1 MTVQE
6 YNDLYKRPMVKNVK
20 IVSSGGVTITNTN
33 IVSEQ
38 MSLEKSLC
46 SESNLRFGRC
56 EAACFKVRIADIDHD
71 FTGEWLNVAQ
81 DAKAD
86 IEGYLLTQD
95 GKYLYTEDGQRIQIE
110 YKRDIE
116 DLAQLGH
123 FKVYS
128 DKPDNDRR
136 WKNLTCYDRMYDIL
150 NADVA
155 AWYNE
160 LSFPMT
166 IKAFRDSF
174 FNYIGVTQKTTT
186 LVNDNFVTQGGFSV
200 TGSLSGKTVIEA
212 ICELNGVFG
221 VMVPDDE
228 FDYVSLANPDTLTLD
243 YYVDGTGSYED
254 YVTDVITG
262 ICAKGSE
269 SDIGTSVG
277 TTENVY
283 TIVNNPLINGTE
295 GTAALT
301 TALNNLLQN
310 ILSISF
316 RPFQVTT
323 YGNPMLPLGTRITIN
338 TRNQTIISY
347 VINKEM
353 TGVQGLR
360 DKISAKSDK
369 HQSENI
375 NSSYDEIYR
384 TKGKVHELKID
395 VDGLVSRMAT
405 TESKLDNDYYTKSQ
419 TESKISQTESEIM
432 TTVSNSYVTQ
442 ASYDSEIQN
451 LQDQIDGRIEYFDGN
466 VVPTLNN
473 PPANSWT
480 TTAAKDSHIGDLYRY
495 HHGTPEV
502 TDYYRFDKDTSTTPA
517 TYSWVVLGESQVD
530 EALRQAELANQ
541 KADAAQQQLDALQ
554 SDVEDNY
561 YTKSATD
568 SKIQQTANS
577 ITQSVSSTYETKSD
591 STSKFNTADANA
603 QGYANTALATANTN
617 AQGYANSA
625 KDAANAATDNKLTS
639 YYTKTQTDSQIAQ
652 TANSI
657 TSSVSSTYETK
668 SDATAKLNTANNNA
682 QTYANNA
689 RDSANASTDSKLQ
702 SYYTKNETDSQIQ
715 QTASSI
721 TSSVSSTYTTK
732 TEFNNLEVGGRNL
745 FLSTGTAK
753 SITINDLSGRTYGVA
768 DYYDAIDTTNNLF
781 KENDEITISFDWTA
795 NKSSG
800 TLTVEAAVGSPYNWG
815 TLVQA
820 IGTRNSSSNAIDLSA
835 TNKSGH
841 VEIIYKVSAA
851 VVAASTLKTL
861 RIREDGA
868 SGVLVT
874 LRNAKLE
881 RGNKATD
888 WSPAP
893 EDMKNYTDSVG
904 ASTLSTANSNA
915 QGYANTAQ
923 TAAISAANAATDNKL
938 QSYYTKT
945 ETNSQ
950 IQQTASSITQTVS
963 ETYTTKEEFNDL
975 QISGR
980 NVLLKTA
987 TPVTGTN
994 LTDGANVQFGNDPY
1008 KYFKT
1013 LSNWGLAV
1021 GDTVMCSFDWESNS
1035 VKGTL
1040 KCGFDVAPWEV
1051 FGLLEFSSTN
1061 TGSGHCEFKA
1071 TVASNW
1077 LTSTATR
1084 FRIRTDYV
1092 TQGCY
1097 ITLSNIKVEIANK
1110 ATAWSPAPE
1119 DAETRITAAESS
1131 ITQLSNKI
1139 VMKVDGNGNIVQVA
1153 LSADPSTGTA
1163 FTVSANNIDFIA
1175 NGNIQLTSGT
1185 IGIYSTNFQVTSDGT
1200 VTAKAGQIGGWKITS
1215 TQFYDAVADEAG
1227 TTQGAGISKYGEGY
1241 AFWAGASFANRN
1253 NAPLLIGHNGTL
1265 RASNAIISG
1274 QITSNNL
1281 TATGGTIGGFEIDST
1296 FGLTMKSSRNNTY
1309 SGIRGTSDS
1318 LWTIFAK
1325 APSLTQLNSATFRV
1339 GYDGVTFCPTLCVTN
1354 DSGNSVE
1361 ISDKS
1366 LVRLDSSET
1375 YGGMLRTYN
1384 TTGGGILYSTASR
1397 ALFVHGD
1404 FTALGTKSRTVQ
1416 TSDYGMRSLYCYET
1430 PSPMFGDVGE
1440 GKIAEDGKCYVWLDS
1455 TFSETIKTDSYQVF
1469 LQKYGK
1475 GECYVTER
1483 TKRYFVVEG
1492 TEGMP
1497 FGWEIKAKQADYEN
1511 LRLENFQEDEL
1522 FIHSLDYGEK
1532 AIEHIIN
1539 LNDEREVA

>member
-1 MTVQE
+1 MTVQD
-6 YNDLYKRPMVKNVK
+6 YNDLYKRPMVKYTK
-20 IVSSGGVTITNTN
+20 IESSGGVTITNTN

-71 FTGEWLNVAQ
+71 FTGEWLTVTQ

-95 GKYLYTEDGQRIQIE
+95 GKYLYTEDGQRIQVE

-155 AWYNE
+155 AWYNG
-160 LSFPMT
+160 LTFPMT
-166 IKAFRDSF
+166 IKVLRDSF

-221 VMVPDDE
+221 VMAPDDK
-228 FDYVSLANPDTLTLD
+228 FDYVSLANPETLTLD

-442 ASYDSEIQN
+442 ASYNSEIQN

-473 PPANSWT
+473 SPASSWT
-480 TTAAKDSHIGDLYRY
+480 TTAAKDSHVGDLYRY
-495 HHGTPEV
+495 HYTQSGVER
-502 TDYYRFDKDTSTTPA
+502 TDYYRFDKDTSTSPA
-517 TYSWVVLGESQVD
+517 TFSWVALGESEVD

-617 AQGYANSA
+617 AQSYANSA
-625 KDAANAATDNKLTS
+625 RDAANAATDNKLTS

-689 RDSANASTDSKLQ
+689 RDSANASTDNKLQ
-702 SYYTKNETDSQIQ
+702 NYYTKS
-715 QTASSI
+715 
-721 TSSVSSTYTTK
+721 
-732 TEFNNLEVGGRNL
+732 
-745 FLSTGTAK
+745 
-753 SITINDLSGRTYGVA
+753 
-768 DYYDAIDTTNNLF
+768 
-781 KENDEITISFDWTA
+781 
-795 NKSSG
+795 
-800 TLTVEAAVGSPYNWG
+800 
-815 TLVQA
+815 
-820 IGTRNSSSNAIDLSA
+820 
-835 TNKSGH
+835 
-841 VEIIYKVSAA
+841 
-851 VVAASTLKTL
+851 
-861 RIREDGA
+861 
-868 SGVLVT
+868 
-874 LRNAKLE
+874 
-881 RGNKATD
+881 
-888 WSPAP
+888 
-893 EDMKNYTDSVG
+893 
-904 ASTLSTANSNA
+904 
-915 QGYANTAQ
+915 
-923 TAAISAANAATDNKL
+923 
-938 QSYYTKT
+938 

-950 IQQTASSITQTVS
+950 IQQTASSITSTVAQ
-963 ETYTTKEEFNDL
+963 TYTTKTEFNNL
-975 QISGR
+975 QIGGNNLIRNTWDYKQIYISNPQTTSVKYDESAPYVRMAETSVTWDHFFTKPHMAIDRIQGKTITISLEVRLNEDIGPTANAFYVSLIGFISENANARNSNKDWSG
-980 NVLLKTA
+980 N
-987 TPVTGTN
+987 TN
-994 LTDGANVQFGNDPY
+994 LLTKGKWVKISYTVDVDKSNWNKNSGTTVEDI
-1008 KYFKT
+1008 KYFNIGVYNHINK
-1013 LSNWGLAV
+1013 SI
-1021 GDTVMCSFDWESNS
+1021 DF
-1035 VKGTL
+1035 
-1040 KCGFDVAPWEV
+1040 
-1051 FGLLEFSSTN
+1051 
-1061 TGSGHCEFKA
+1061 
-1071 TVASNW
+1071 
-1077 LTSTATR
+1077 R
-1084 FRIRTDYV
+1084 F
-1092 TQGCY
+1092 
-1097 ITLSNIKVEIANK
+1097 LKVEIGTK
-1110 ATAWSPAPE
+1110 ATDWSPAPE
-1119 DAETRITAAESS
+1119 DAEDYADSVGVSTLSAANAATDQKLTNYSTKSEV
-1131 ITQLSNKI
+1131 TQLANKI

-1153 LSADPSTGTA
+1153 LSADPSTGTV
-1163 FTVSANNIDFIA
+1163 FTVGADNIE
-1175 NGNIQLTSGT
+1175 LTAAETINLMAGGT
-1185 IGIYSTNFQVTSDGT
+1185 INLSAGHINISGSSSSGSVSIDENGLLTCSGANVTGT
-1200 VTAKAGQIGGWKITS
+1200 IHANTGDIGGWSISSDKLYGGASDYFCAMLKPTS
-1215 TQFYDAVADEAG
+1215 TAKYSFVSGATTSAYDDAAFRVTPQGYLYAKNLVLTAYPGNQPSSVLYGKNGIWLYG
-1227 TTQGAGISKYGEGY
+1227 TTSGSAIWFSDPSTPDLHSTILMMG
-1241 AFWAGASFANRN
+1241 N
-1253 NAPLLIGHNGTL
+1253 NGLI
-1265 RASNAIISG
+1265 
-1274 QITSNNL
+1274 Q
-1281 TATGGTIGGFEIDST
+1281 
-1296 FGLTMKSSRNNTY
+1296 
-1309 SGIRGTSDS
+1309 
-1318 LWTIFAK
+1318 
-1325 APSLTQLNSATFRV
+1325 
-1339 GYDGVTFCPTLCVTN
+1339 C
-1354 DSGNSVE
+1354 
-1361 ISDKS
+1361 KS
-1366 LVRLDSSET
+1366 LNCS
-1375 YGGMLRTYN
+1375 
-1384 TTGGGILYSTASR
+1384 
-1397 ALFVHGD
+1397 
-1404 FTALGTKSRTVQ
+1404 GTKKRVVETA
-1416 TSDYGMRSLYCYET
+1416 DYGTRSLYCYET
-1430 PSPMFGDVGE
+1430 PSPMFGDIGE

-1455 TFSETIKTDSYQVF
+1455 TFSETIKTESYQVF
-1469 LQKYGK
+1469 LQKYGQ

-1483 TKRYFVVEG
+1483 TSRYFVVEG
-1492 TEGMP
+1492 DAGMC
-1497 FGWEIKAKQADYEN
+1497 FGWEIKARQAGFEN
-1511 LRLENFQEDEL
+1511 ERLETYIEPEKPKDEY
-1522 FIHSLDYGEK
+1522 DYPME
-1532 AIEHIIN
+1532 AIKHLEIIK
-1539 LNDEREVA
+1539 DERTVA